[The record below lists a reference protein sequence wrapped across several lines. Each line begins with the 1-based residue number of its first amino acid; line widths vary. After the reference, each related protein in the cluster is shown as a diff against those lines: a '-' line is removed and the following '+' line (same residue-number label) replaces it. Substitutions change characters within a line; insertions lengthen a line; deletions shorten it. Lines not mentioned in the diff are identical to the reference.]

1 MRCCLKTLTQGL
13 TDEEEKIITWVKEP
27 YMPLTES
34 RIEFLSPSNGEN
46 YEANET
52 ITSISSSSYNKYD
65 IVVQKI
71 ISTTEQYRLKKV
83 INGIE
88 VNPPEYDGN
97 IYKGKTSITSGI
109 LSVDSYNIN
118 FEEL

>member
-1 MRCCLKTLTQGL
+1 
-13 TDEEEKIITWVKEP
+13 
-27 YMPLTES
+27 MPLTES
-34 RIEFLSPSNGEN
+34 RIEFLSPSNGES

-65 IVVQKI
+65 IVVQKNT
-71 ISTTEQYRLKKV
+71 STTEQYRLKKV